1 MWCVAL
7 CVQMETRGFWRDAKY
22 SPNHGQG
29 YHFWHNAET
38 YYLIGKAMATGML
51 SLLPK

>member
-7 CVQMETRGFWRDAKY
+7 CSDGDARVLAGRKY
-22 SPNHGQG
+22 PPNHGQG
-29 YHFWHNAET
+29 YYFRHNAET